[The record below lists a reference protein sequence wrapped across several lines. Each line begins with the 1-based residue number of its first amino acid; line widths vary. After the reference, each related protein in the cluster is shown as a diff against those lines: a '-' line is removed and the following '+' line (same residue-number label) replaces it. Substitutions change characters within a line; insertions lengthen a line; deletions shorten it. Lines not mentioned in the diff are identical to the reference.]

1 MIAKAPGVVRD
12 ASVWA
17 SVWLVLLMLFNSYF
31 LFSKNSKNSLSQH
44 SLLPTFLVS
53 LPHLSPTAIT
63 LWKNNNNGDTTAV
76 CFDCQVDEFEES
88 FGEHGPLTGAHQ
100 QVLEK
105 WCSGIPGEGDDDV
118 QMVDSEEEEDD
129 EDDGS
134 DDDDDDEEEG
144 ESEGEENGAAEAIDG
159 AMEVEDSDD
168 SEEEMAGWKCKM
180 CTMVN
185 ADDQTKCGAC
195 DVRKPRR

>member
-1 MIAKAPGVVRD
+1 
-12 ASVWA
+12 
-17 SVWLVLLMLFNSYF
+17 MLFNSYF
-31 LFSKNSKNSLSQH
+31 LFSKNSKKSLSQH

-118 QMVDSEEEEDD
+118 QMVDSEEKEDD
-129 EDDGS
+129 EDDES
-134 DDDDDDEEEG
+134 NDDDDDDGEEG